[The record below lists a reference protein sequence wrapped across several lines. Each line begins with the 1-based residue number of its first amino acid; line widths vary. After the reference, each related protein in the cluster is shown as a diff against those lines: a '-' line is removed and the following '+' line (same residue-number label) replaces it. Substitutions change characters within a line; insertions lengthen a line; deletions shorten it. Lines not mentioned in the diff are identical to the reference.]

1 MIRLTRR
8 YRFSAS
14 HRLHTGKLTGDQ
26 NRELFG
32 KCNNPYGHGHNY
44 ILEVS
49 VSGPLDDAGRVAP
62 VPTLDRVVTESVLR
76 DFDHRDLNSQVADF
90 ASEIPTTENIVHAI
104 RDRLARQWP
113 EAFPSGWPRLDKVR
127 VQETRRNL
135 FELTT

>member
-14 HRLHTGKLTGDQ
+14 HRLHTGKLTEEQ

-49 VSGPLDDAGRVAP
+49 VTGPLDDSGRVAP
-62 VPTLDRVVTESVLR
+62 VSTLDRVVTDSVLR
-76 DFDHRDLNSQVADF
+76 DFDHKDLNSQVADF

-104 RDRLARQWP
+104 RGRLMRQWP
-113 EAFPSGWPRLDKVR
+113 EAFPGGSPRLDRVR

-135 FELTT
+135 FELTI

>member
-8 YRFSAS
+8 YRFCAS
-14 HRLHTGKLTGDQ
+14 HRLHTGKLTDEQ

-49 VSGPLDDAGRVAP
+49 VSGPLDEAGRVAR
-62 VPTLDRVVTESVLR
+62 VHTLDQVVTDSVLR
-76 DFDHRDLNSQVADF
+76 DFDHKDLNSQVADF
-90 ASEIPTTENIVHAI
+90 ASEIPTTENIVQAI
-104 RDRLARQWP
+104 RGRLMQEWP
-113 EAFPSGWPRLDKVR
+113 EAFPSGLPRLDKVR
-127 VQETRRNL
+127 VQETRRNV